1 MRRSTPLKAD
11 PAVQLK
17 LLDLQ
22 ELDSRADL
30 LRYQRGTLP
39 EHDDLAALTMTRQD
53 LGDQARDARIV
64 VDDLV
69 AEQTKVDSDVEQVRT
84 RRDRDRSRMD
94 QGLVSNPKDLERM
107 QHEMTS
113 LERRIVT
120 LEDEELEV
128 MARLEDAQRNLDE
141 LTAQLAEAEQRNAR
155 LEEARDAKYAEIDAE
170 LATLAAQR
178 GPLAEEAPAD
188 LMALYDRLRAAKNG
202 VGAATL
208 RARQCSGCMLGLDN
222 AEVGRS
228 SGRPPTTRCCA
239 ARSASGSWCARR
251 SPACE
256 RPARRR
262 HRGRRRV
269 ARQPRPGGVRRG
281 AQGRRHRRGDRRG
294 RHPDR
299 GGQQQRGGVPR
310 PDRGP
315 HARGRARA
323 GRRHRGP
330 DGLQARGRADVGQ
343 LEDQAPGHEAAGA
356 GGQPARAV
364 RHDVHLG
371 AARAE
376 QARRPARQRGA
387 RRQAARRHRGPRGQP
402 GERGRSDR
410 GDRRRPRPTSRAGSP
425 GAGRCRPR

>member
-1 MRRSTPLKAD
+1 M
-11 PAVQLK
+11 
-17 LLDLQ
+17 
-22 ELDSRADL
+22 
-30 LRYQRGTLP
+30 RYQRGTLP

-222 AEVGRS
+222 AEVQKFRAAADDEVLRCEECQRILVRTEE
-228 SGRPPTTRCCA
+228 SG
-239 ARSASGSWCARR
+239 
-251 SPACE
+251 
-256 RPARRR
+256 
-262 HRGRRRV
+262 
-269 ARQPRPGGVRRG
+269 
-281 AQGRRHRRGDRRG
+281 
-294 RHPDR
+294 
-299 GGQQQRGGVPR
+299 
-310 PDRGP
+310 
-315 HARGRARA
+315 
-323 GRRHRGP
+323 
-330 DGLQARGRADVGQ
+330 L
-343 LEDQAPGHEAAGA
+343 
-356 GGQPARAV
+356 
-364 RHDVHLG
+364 
-371 AARAE
+371 
-376 QARRPARQRGA
+376 
-387 RRQAARRHRGPRGQP
+387 
-402 GERGRSDR
+402 
-410 GDRRRPRPTSRAGSP
+410 
-425 GAGRCRPR
+425 